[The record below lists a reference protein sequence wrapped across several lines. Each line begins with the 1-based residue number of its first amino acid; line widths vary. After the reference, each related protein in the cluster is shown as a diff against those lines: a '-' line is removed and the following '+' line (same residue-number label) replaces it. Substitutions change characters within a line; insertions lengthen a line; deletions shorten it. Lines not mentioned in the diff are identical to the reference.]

1 MRAGILLS
9 AIVLCVASSLDAQTK
24 KAQRDVERFDVSG
37 LPATPTNDR
46 EREILLLV
54 KVHRKGD
61 FTDAT
66 RIQMLLSQYYK
77 QKGDAT
83 RADDCN
89 QLAADAYN
97 ATSNSAPETAGAP
110 GKPPFDPQATFR
122 RTFVY
127 TDEQRIEHT
136 WDFYL
141 DGTFSHAMNNT
152 AGASDPAETGW
163 YTRHEREMRLWQ
175 LRPKVDRTVEFEL
188 RGPDGSEGAMMAGV
202 PMKPAN

>member
-9 AIVLCVASSLDAQTK
+9 AVVLCVASSLDAQTK

-97 ATSNSAPETAGAP
+97 ATTNSAPETAGAP
-110 GKPPFDPQATFR
+110 GKPPFAPQATFR

-175 LRPKVDRTVEFEL
+175 LRPKTDRTVEFEL

-202 PMKPAN
+202 PMKPAS

>member
-1 MRAGILLS
+1 MRTGILLS
-9 AIVLCVASSLDAQTK
+9 ALVLCVASSLDAQTRK
-24 KAQRDVERFDVSG
+24 PQRDVERFDVSG
-37 LPATPTNDR
+37 LPVTPTNNR

-77 QKGDAT
+77 QKGDNT
-83 RADDCN
+83 RADYCN

-97 ATSNSAPETAGAP
+97 ATSNTVAETAGAD

-127 TDEQRIEHT
+127 TDEQRVEHT

-141 DGTFSHAMNNT
+141 DGTFSHAVNNAT
-152 AGASDPAETGW
+152 GASAPAEAGW

-175 LRPKVDRTVEFEL
+175 LRPKTDRTVEFEL
-188 RGPDGSEGAMMAGV
+188 RGPDGSDGAMMAGV
-202 PMKPAN
+202 QMKPAS

>member
-1 MRAGILLS
+1 MRAAILLS
-9 AIVLCVASSLDAQTK
+9 ALVLCLAPALGAQTK
-24 KAQRDVERFDVSG
+24 KPPRDVERFDVSG
-37 LPATPTNDR
+37 LPPTPTNDR

-61 FTDAT
+61 LTDAT

-77 QKGDAT
+77 QKGDGA
-83 RADDCN
+83 RADYCN

-97 ATSNSAPETAGAP
+97 ATSNAEPETAGAP

-127 TDEQRIEHT
+127 TDEQRVEHM

-141 DGTFSHAMNNT
+141 DGTFSHAVNNT
-152 AGASDPAETGW
+152 TGASGPPETGW

-175 LRPKVDRTVEFEL
+175 VRPWVDRTVVFEL
-188 RGPDGSEGAMMAGV
+188 LGPDGSEGAVMAGAR
-202 PMKPAN
+202 MKPAN